1 MPLLGHGAV
10 SRWHMLLHGTH
21 VLGAGIWVGTLRA
34 LVLIRVPSGQR
45 LTLLRGLS
53 PLALGGAMA
62 VGLAG
67 IVMAWS
73 YLGPISNLWATT
85 YGRLLGAKLAFLLG
99 IAGCGFVNWRR
110 FDAERRGGDESE
122 HLAPVMVEVALVVI
136 VVLVTAALTES
147 DIHSSFKPALK

>member
-1 MPLLGHGAV
+1 VTCIALRYSMPLLGHGAV

-73 YLGPISNLWATT
+73 YLYRSQTCGRRPTDGFWA
-85 YGRLLGAKLAFLLG
+85 R
-99 IAGCGFVNWRR
+99 NWR
-110 FDAERRGGDESE
+110 SC
-122 HLAPVMVEVALVVI
+122 LASP
-136 VVLVTAALTES
+136 AAAS
-147 DIHSSFKPALK
+147 